1 MDEKNLSIEDKCR
14 LAQKAA
20 NYVLDCDKPIVVHI
34 DGRSFSKLIKNK
46 FKKPFD
52 DNFID
57 MMNETAKFVCE
68 SVQSVKVAYVQS
80 DEISLLIWKSSPDS
94 ETFFGGRLCKLQS
107 IIASLATSEFNR
119 QFIRHTVFNKYDWS
133 NVQIADLD
141 QELCDMKMAQ
151 FDCKAWNVETIED
164 AFLWLLYRNIDCV
177 RNSKQQAAQSYLSN
191 KELIN
196 VNTDDQI
203 KLLKE
208 KTGIDWY
215 KYPEHQKY
223 GRIIKKE
230 MLVHNNIDTGECYKR
245 RHWVVTNGID
255 LTNNENR
262 RTLIDN
268 ILTDIKNNEQNLTK

>member
-1 MDEKNLSIEDKCR
+1 ME
-14 LAQKAA
+14 
-20 NYVLDCDKPIVVHI
+20 
-34 DGRSFSKLIKNK
+34 
-46 FKKPFD
+46 KPFD
-52 DNFID
+52 ARFTST
-57 MMNETAKFVCE
+57 MCSTAIE
-68 SVQSVKVAYVQS
+68 LVKEFRPVLAYVQS

-119 QFIRHTVFNKYDWS
+119 QFIRYTLFNKDDWS
-133 NVQIADLD
+133 GVEIADLD
-141 QELCDMKMAQ
+141 QDLCDMKMAQ

-177 RNSKQQAAQSYLSN
+177 RNSKQQAAQSYLSH
-191 KELIN
+191 KELAN

-203 KLLKE
+203 KLLME

-215 KYPEHQKY
+215 KYPEYQKY

-262 RTLIDN
+262 RALIDN